1 MLAGLREF
9 NSGRMSLSLPCSN
22 SIVEG
27 ETELLSL
34 FCSEYFSAFLLT
46 LGPAFLNR
54 MIINKFAGTTIR
66 ADVKPIFTCRQF
78 IQRGPIFTASGSG
91 TSPKD
96 LNKMKRNALQY

>member
-1 MLAGLREF
+1 MLAGLHVF
-9 NSGRMSLSLPCSN
+9 NLDRMSLSLPCSN
-22 SIVEG
+22 SMVEG

-54 MIINKFAGTTIR
+54 MIISKFAGTTIR

-78 IQRGPIFTASGSG
+78 IQRGPIFIASGSG

-96 LNKMKRNALQY
+96 TKKIKNVIPYR